1 MAVRESLLH
10 EKGLWLL
17 WRVYCMRGGA
27 VVVRESL
34 LYEGGL
40 WQLGRV
46 YCMRGSLAVRES
58 LLY

>member
-1 MAVRESLLH
+1 M
-10 EKGLWLL
+10 
-17 WRVYCMRGGA
+17 
-27 VVVRESL
+27 VVRESL

-58 LLY
+58 LLYEVSLW

>member
-1 MAVRESLLH
+1 MVVRESLL
-10 EKGLWLL
+10 
-17 WRVYCMRGGA
+17 YRGS

-46 YCMRGSLAVRES
+46 YCMRGVCCS
-58 LLY
+58 